1 LKAVFHIIPVPK
13 PPAKMSQNMKK
24 LEANQKKQIKKDAK
38 NSRVEAVALSDPDA
52 IFGRAIKACGD
63 GWFDIVVQHSTKH
76 RENLVEGRAR
86 IGGRSVARIAVN
98 DVLIIARDE
107 NGRMEILGN
116 VSAKNAKGLIKE
128 RRIPAN
134 LLVKTSAEDATEEG
148 GIEFDEEAPAADDEV
163 NVDDI

>member
-1 LKAVFHIIPVPK
+1 
-13 PPAKMSQNMKK
+13 MSQNMKK

-116 VSAKNAKGLIKE
+116 VAAKNAKLLIKE

-134 LLVKTSAEDATEEG
+134 LLVRTSSEDVTEEG
-148 GIEFDEEAPAADDEV
+148 GIEFDEDETPAKEDEEV